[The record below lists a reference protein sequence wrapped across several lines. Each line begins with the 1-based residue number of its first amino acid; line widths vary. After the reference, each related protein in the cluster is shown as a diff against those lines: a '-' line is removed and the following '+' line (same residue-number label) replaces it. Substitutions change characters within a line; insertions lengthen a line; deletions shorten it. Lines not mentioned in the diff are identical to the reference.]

1 MEAIYQIGGVSK
13 QAVHQHNNR
22 QRTLGLR
29 MNELVIQAEELRGV
43 HPGCGVGKMYD
54 SLRPDWLG
62 RDKFISMFMDLGFR
76 LRRVRN
82 YRRTTYPSAIYYPNL
97 IEGLLVWDRNRVWQ
111 TDITYYELEGT
122 FYYLIFIVDIY
133 TKVIRGY
140 QVSDHMR
147 ADANI
152 QALRM
157 ALRGQENVTGLIH
170 HSDRGSQFTDSAYRA
185 ILIGRGIH
193 MSMGLVAWEN
203 AYAERVNGIIK
214 NEYLKPK
221 RIKSFAGLK
230 QHVERAVNHYNMK
243 RIHRSLPGQ
252 TNT

>member
-1 MEAIYQIGGVSK
+1 
-13 QAVHQHNNR
+13 
-22 QRTLGLR
+22 
-29 MNELVIQAEELRGV
+29 
-43 HPGCGVGKMYD
+43 
-54 SLRPDWLG
+54 
-62 RDKFISMFMDLGFR
+62 MDLGFR

-157 ALRGQENVTGLIH
+157 ALRGQE
-170 HSDRGSQFTDSAYRA
+170 
-185 ILIGRGIH
+185 
-193 MSMGLVAWEN
+193 M
-203 AYAERVNGIIK
+203 
-214 NEYLKPK
+214 
-221 RIKSFAGLK
+221 
-230 QHVERAVNHYNMK
+230 
-243 RIHRSLPGQ
+243 
-252 TNT
+252 